1 MSDQFEI
8 ENSVQR
14 EKREKREKKENK
26 LRTALRKIWQDT
38 RQPGQTDEE
47 IMKNLNDLIKKINN
61 DKIDIDG
68 YTLFSISGHR
78 GMIKAKQ
85 KIGWKKDG
93 TRIYD
98 QDNTVLLFDLDAP
111 INPDDFAQKLLEKLE
126 ESDQNPENIIIEERP
141 NISFFRRK
149 LGYEPKDKEKTK
161 YKTKSIGGK
170 HKRKSRKSRKSRR
183 RR

>member
-14 EKREKREKKENK
+14 EKRIKKRDKF
-26 LRTALRKIWQDT
+26 RTALLRIWQKT
-38 RQPGQTDEE
+38 RKSD
-47 IMKNLNDLIKKINN
+47 NDVEYLKEKI
-61 DKIDIDG
+61 DHKKIDIDG
-68 YTLFSISGHR
+68 YTLFLTLGHR
-78 GMIKAKQ
+78 TLLGAEK
-85 KIGWKKDG
+85 KIGWESDG
-93 TRIYD
+93 TRKYD
-98 QDNTVLLFDLDAP
+98 KVNTVTLFDLDEPESATE
-111 INPDDFAQKLLEKLE
+111 NLLKELKILE
-126 ESDQNPENIIIEERP
+126 ALDPENIIIEERP